1 MKTYTKI
8 KYIQDFN
15 KKSLLGALLAVGMA
29 MGSTS
34 VYAATATGDSTVTA
48 TVTNTCSVSA
58 STLSFGSIA
67 ALNTTADVIGDTA
80 GSLTVACTT
89 GTTTPKIYSATARTM
104 SNGVG
109 TTPPTLA
116 FNLSQTAGAAT
127 NDLPINL
134 TTAAAMTGYTAN
146 GSAIAVPIYG
156 RIPSASFAGK
166 PAGSYTATIVISV
179 DYS

>member
-8 KYIQDFN
+8 KYIQNFN
-15 KKSLLGALLAVGMA
+15 KKSLLGALVAAGLTMA
-29 MGSTS
+29 STG
-34 VYAATATGDSTVTA
+34 VYAATSSGNSTVTA

-67 ALNTTADVIGDTA
+67 ALNTTADVTGDTA
-80 GSLTVACTT
+80 GSLSVACTT
-89 GTTTPKIYSATARTM
+89 GTTTPKIYSTTARTM
-104 SNGVG
+104 SNGA
-109 TTPPTLA
+109 TTPSTLA

-127 NDLPINL
+127 NDLPA
-134 TTAAAMTGYTAN
+134 TAIAAVAMTGYTAN
-146 GSAIAVPIYG
+146 GAAIVVPIYG

>member
-34 VYAATATGDSTVTA
+34 VYAVTATGNSTVTA
-48 TVTNTCSVSA
+48 TVTNSCSVSA
-58 STLSFGSIA
+58 STLDFGSIA

-89 GTTTPKIYSATARTM
+89 GTTTPKIYSTTARTM
-104 SNGVG
+104 SDGA
-109 TTPPTLA
+109 TAPSTLA
-116 FNLSQTAGAAT
+116 FNLSQTAGAST
-127 NDLPINL
+127 NDLPA
-134 TTAAAMTGYTAN
+134 TALAAVAMAGYTAD
-146 GSAIAVPIYG
+146 GSAIVVPIYG
-156 RIPSASFAGK
+156 RIPTASFAGK
-166 PAGSYTATIVISV
+166 PVGSYTATIVISV